1 MTIKL
6 DGTQPGFDGVHM
18 RSYGPDA
25 GWVDGVYQGRTVQ
38 DKPAAAYMVPDG
50 GVLLASA
57 FELEESPSL
66 DGTQAT
72 VGTFARYRGEHVV
85 IPVPRAVSAQV
96 TVVLRNPADEP
107 QAVCAVVNDLTYAA
121 RMVPPHTKATLSFTV
136 ELDRRTLDLTFAPVA
151 AGVLDAGAAGAQD
164 ANAAGAADAG
174 QVLVLDETQLASGG
188 TCTVELLSLTVEPF
202 SRAARP
208 CPAIYIAADSLA
220 QTYGADQRPLTG
232 WGEALPA
239 LLYPDHAV
247 CAQHDDAAPFAPATV
262 YTGQGPA
269 VHNRAMGGRSAKSFR
284 AERKLEGIL
293 RELCPGDVLLIQFGA
308 NDATAPRP
316 LRYIPPEH
324 FAQVLDQYLTGA
336 QDRGARPVLI
346 TPPPRYH
353 FAPDGTE
360 VLDFAAYADVERAVA
375 AERGIPLIDVS
386 REVGALV
393 QAWGPDHAAALYL
406 KVSAGQYAGYP
417 DGADD
422 STHCSAV
429 GARVV
434 ATAVARGLAAQLD
447 DLAVYDER
455 PAGPV
460 APGQVTAQ
468 VADAADAAP
477 TVELTWDASPAN
489 DYYTVE
495 KRDAAGTVLWR
506 TIARAG
512 RFCDV
517 ITAPQDATTSY
528 AVTAWR
534 DRAAAA
540 AVTVT
545 VQHAFAHVAAA
556 AAHLAGMSLYEVDDS
571 IIDRTGFSVRFT
583 ASPQVVSSYRVVA
596 HNTGDN
602 RTLVLGVIE
611 PEQVGALHSYA
622 LNNEPGW
629 EVFVE
634 ACDAAGAPLR
644 SRSVAVPTHD
654 AGSGAAGKASWEAPF

>member
-6 DGTQPGFDGVHM
+6 DGTQLASDSVRM

-25 GWVDGVYQGRTVQ
+25 GWVGGVYQGRTVQ
-38 DKPAAAYMVPDG
+38 DKPAAAHIVPDG
-50 GVLLASA
+50 GVLLTST

-66 DGTQAT
+66 DGTRAT
-72 VGTFARYRGEHVV
+72 VGTFARYRGEHIV
-85 IPVPRAVSAQV
+85 ISVPRAVSAQV
-96 TVVLRNPADEP
+96 TIALRNPADEP

-121 RMVPPHTKATLSFTV
+121 RVVPPHTKATLSFTA
-136 ELDRRTLDLTFAPVA
+136 ELDRRTLDLTFAPVT
-151 AGVLDAGAAGAQD
+151 AGVLDADAAD
-164 ANAAGAADAG
+164 ADADDTDAG
-174 QVLVLDETQLASGG
+174 QVLVPDETQLASGS
-188 TCTVELLSLTVEPF
+188 TCTVELLSLTVEPL

-208 CPAIYIAADSLA
+208 RPAIYIAADSLA
-220 QTYGADQRPLTG
+220 QTYGAGQRPLTG

-262 YTGQGPA
+262 YTGQGPT

-316 LRYIPPEH
+316 LRYTPPER

-336 QDRGARPVLI
+336 LDRGARPVLI

-434 ATAVARGLAAQLD
+434 ATVVARGLAAQLD
-447 DLAVYDER
+447 GLAVYDER

-460 APGQVTAQ
+460 APGRVTAQ
-468 VADAADAAP
+468 VVDTADTAP
-477 TVELTWDASPAN
+477 AVELTWDANPAN

-495 KRDAAGTVLWR
+495 KRDDAGVVLWR
-506 TIARAG
+506 TIAREG
-512 RFCDV
+512 RFRDV
-517 ITAPQDATTSY
+517 ITTPQDEATSY

-534 DRAAAA
+534 DHEMAST
-540 AVTVT
+540 VTVS
-545 VQHAFAHVAAA
+545 VQHAFTHVAAA
-556 AAHLAGMSLYEVDDS
+556 AAHIAGMSLYEVDDS
-571 IIDRTGFSVRFT
+571 IIDRTGFSVRFA
-583 ASPQVVSSYRVVA
+583 ASSQAAGSYRVVA
-596 HNTGDN
+596 HNARDN
-602 RTLVLGVIE
+602 RTLVLGMIE
-611 PEQVGALHSYA
+611 PAQVEELHSYA

-629 EVFVE
+629 EVYVE
-634 ACDAAGAPLR
+634 ARDAAGAPLR
-644 SRSVAVPTHD
+644 SRSFAVPTHD